1 MPKKKHIPKSG
12 PVWRRS
18 AEEAT
23 LDKMPKYNAH
33 ACGTGPH
40 GDAKYNRAK
49 EKQAWKREL
58 DRQGV
63 RNRRPL
69 LFRQSH
75 RPMRSSSSPSPVT
88 PSLRM
93 RKLSV
98 VAMNSRNALK
108 LASWGPPSL
117 KQCFCHASS
126 LKRGFWITE
135 RPLLPCPVSAARFPI
150 TEAAELAT
158 PHH

>member
-1 MPKKKHIPKSG
+1 MLPRKEVKGMPKKKRIPKSG

-40 GDAKYNRAK
+40 GYAKYNRAK

-63 RNRRPL
+63 RNRGPL

-75 RPMRSSSSPSPVT
+75 RPMRPSSSPSPVT

-98 VAMNSRNALK
+98 VAMSSGNALK
-108 LASWGPPSL
+108 LAS
-117 KQCFCHASS
+117 
-126 LKRGFWITE
+126 
-135 RPLLPCPVSAARFPI
+135 
-150 TEAAELAT
+150 
-158 PHH
+158 

>member
-1 MPKKKHIPKSG
+1 MPKKNRIPKSG

-40 GDAKYNRAK
+40 GDAKYNRAR

-63 RNRRPL
+63 RNRGPL
-69 LFRQSH
+69 LFSADPSAYEVEQFALAGHAEPADEEAVGRRNELRE
-75 RPMRSSSSPSPVT
+75 RPETRELRFPVT
-88 PSLRM
+88 EA
-93 RKLSV
+93 V
-98 VAMNSRNALK
+98 
-108 LASWGPPSL
+108 
-117 KQCFCHASS
+117 F
-126 LKRGFWITE
+126 
-135 RPLLPCPVSAARFPI
+135 LPRLI
-150 TEAAELAT
+150 TEARFLD
-158 PHH
+158 H

>member
-1 MPKKKHIPKSG
+1 MPKKKRIPKSG

-63 RNRRPL
+63 RNRGPL
-69 LFRQSH
+69 LFQQSH

-98 VAMNSRNALK
+98 VAMSSGNALK
-108 LASWGPPSL
+108 LAS
-117 KQCFCHASS
+117 
-126 LKRGFWITE
+126 
-135 RPLLPCPVSAARFPI
+135 
-150 TEAAELAT
+150 
-158 PHH
+158 